1 MKETVSKYVKDRDR
15 HKKDKK
21 KKEIGDSEE
30 LKPQAAI

>member
-1 MKETVSKYVKDRDR
+1 MEKTG
-15 HKKDKK
+15 KKKKKTRK